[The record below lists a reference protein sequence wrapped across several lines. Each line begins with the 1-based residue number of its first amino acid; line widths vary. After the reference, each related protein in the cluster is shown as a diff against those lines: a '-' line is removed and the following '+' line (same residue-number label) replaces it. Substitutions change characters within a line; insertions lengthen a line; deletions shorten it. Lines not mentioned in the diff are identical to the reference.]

1 MEKVNYEETRGHNAR
16 RCITMTPY
24 SKTTKT
30 HTDIVITG
38 SGFEHPRRYPI
49 FGGGGWG
56 CGELPQTFFEISHQ
70 KTSSQQ
76 GDLPIKVAL
85 EDTALQS
92 VGGPDRTGSL
102 AKDAT
107 APASFA
113 Q

>member
-1 MEKVNYEETRGHNAR
+1 MEKVNYEAARGRYAR
-16 RCITMTPY
+16 HCVTMNPY
-24 SKTTKT
+24 TKAT
-30 HTDIVITG
+30 KIHTDLVITG

-49 FGGGGWG
+49 FRGGWG
-56 CGELPQTFFEISHQ
+56 CGELPQTFFEILHQ

-85 EDTALQS
+85 EDKALQS
-92 VGGPDRTGSL
+92 VGDPDRTGSL